1 MTSGYGEAIFYVQSR
16 AAAHANKA
24 RRGISL
30 DLQTEDVYTEL
41 GTDPQFGFTLR
52 PIIFTDLEVTF
63 ARLHILFVEI
73 VCFAFAFYRISCSLS
88 KILKIVDTAHLEVDK
103 L

>member
-1 MTSGYGEAIFYVQSR
+1 MMKNKFCAEVNISIREQVAKEIFYTSIFDAVLTLS
-16 AAAHANKA
+16 A
-24 RRGISL
+24 ISI
-30 DLQTEDVYTEL
+30 
-41 GTDPQFGFTLR
+41 GFTLR